1 MNWQKFAAERRSSVF
16 SGIAAL
22 IIIGVGFLA
31 FNGLSQ
37 NDNKKETKKETKQIE
52 QKKEETKTTTK
63 ETEKKTTIKTHVV
76 VSGES
81 LSKIA
86 KSYYNDG
93 NKWTVIAAANKIAN
107 PNLIYR
113 GVVLTIPDI
122 TSQTASAVTST
133 KTAISS
139 DTTVNQP
146 KTYTVVKGDSLWTI
160 SQNFYNGNG
169 YHWVIIRDAN
179 PRKVGLLPNGRP
191 LITPGTVLTIPA
203 TPSG

>member
-93 NKWTVIAAANKIAN
+93 NKWTVIAEANRITN

-113 GVVLTIPDI
+113 GMVLTIPDI
-122 TSQTASAVTST
+122 SAKTTTATTST
-133 KTAISS
+133 PS
-139 DTTVNQP
+139 TTVNQP

-160 SQNFYNGNG
+160 SQSFYNGNG
-169 YHWVIIRDAN
+169 YHWVIIRDTN
-179 PRKVGLLPNGRP
+179 PGKVGLLPNGRP
-191 LITPGTVLTIPA
+191 LITPGTVLTIPT
-203 TPSG
+203 TPSR